1 MTSSPPWAAMRA
13 SWGADVLHR
22 NQMDGTFH
30 DQTAATGL
38 DSVPIVSATG
48 EAGMAAADFSNDG
61 WPDLYLGRV
70 ELANRLFLNDG
81 EGRFSD
87 ASTVPTQAVD
97 CGREGLPCRRGAHC
111 AGDVTG

>member
-48 EAGMAAADFSNDG
+48 EAGMTSLGEHWIKLTHSGLVEDG
-61 WPDLYLGRV
+61 SMTAVL
-70 ELANRLFLNDG
+70 ENH
-81 EGRFSD
+81 D
-87 ASTVPTQAVD
+87 APSRCQ
-97 CGREGLPCRRGAHC
+97 RG
-111 AGDVTG
+111 G